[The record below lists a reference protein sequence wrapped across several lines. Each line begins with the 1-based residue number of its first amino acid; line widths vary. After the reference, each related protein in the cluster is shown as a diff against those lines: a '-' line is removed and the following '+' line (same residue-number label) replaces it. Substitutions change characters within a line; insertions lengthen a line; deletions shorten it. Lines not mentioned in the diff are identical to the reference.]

1 MLEALDFAPCIWYN
15 IPTNN
20 REVDTM
26 TDREILELILSKM
39 DSMETKMDS
48 LESEVSHIKSD
59 LHGTKLTLENVTNR
73 NIQLVA
79 ENFVD
84 LTRKLDENIKITDQT
99 IAYHVKVNF
108 LSGEVEKLK
117 REVEKLKNKTA

>member
-1 MLEALDFAPCIWYN
+1 
-15 IPTNN
+15 
-20 REVDTM
+20 M
-26 TDREILELILSKM
+26 TDGELLQAIYADTQDMKKRISNV
-39 DSMETKMDS
+39 ETKMDS

-59 LHGTKLTLENVTNR
+59 LQGTKLTLENVTNR

-84 LTRKLDENIKITDQT
+84 LTRKLDENIKITDQS

-108 LSGEVEKLK
+108 LSGEIEKLK
-117 REVEKLKNKTA
+117 REVEKLKEKTA